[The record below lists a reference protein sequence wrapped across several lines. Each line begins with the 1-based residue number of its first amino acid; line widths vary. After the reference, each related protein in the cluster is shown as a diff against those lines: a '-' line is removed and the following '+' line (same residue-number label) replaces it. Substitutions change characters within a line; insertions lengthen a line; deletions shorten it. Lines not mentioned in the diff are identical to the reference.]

1 VRSPARLVVL
11 LVAFVT
17 IGCDQVTKHAAR
29 GQLAGQPRQTYLG
42 DAVRLEYAE
51 NRGAFLSLGAEWP
64 RWARFTS
71 FTLAPAV
78 VLLVIGVWSLQKPWP
93 PLRRIALGLVW
104 AGGVS
109 NLVDRVLHG
118 AVVDFMNVG
127 IGWLRTGIFNVADV
141 AITLGVLL
149 LAAYGTERDGPRP

>member
-1 VRSPARLVVL
+1 VKSPARLVVL

-78 VLLVIGVWSLQKPWP
+78 VLLVIGVWSL
-93 PLRRIALGLVW
+93 GLVW